1 MKPGLILVY
10 MCVDMR
16 EKKREEKNRERERVH
31 TCNAQAHNESKNIL
45 SEI

>member
-16 EKKREEKNRERERVH
+16 ENKREEEKNRERES
-31 TCNAQAHNESKNIL
+31 AYI
-45 SEI
+45 